1 MKVNVRAWARF
12 SRSAI
17 FEKRSTQQM
26 SIATKRGDGGQ
37 TGLAGG
43 IRVSKTHPRVEC
55 YGTIDELISQMGF
68 ARSICQD
75 AEIAERV
82 KTIQRELYKVGS
94 AIATPPESKK
104 TPPEITAA
112 MVDAL
117 EAEVHRIEAEPG
129 VLADWSLPGGA
140 PDAAALDV
148 ARTICRRAERLAAS
162 LMEAGV
168 IQNPNILA
176 YLNRLSD
183 VLWLFG
189 RLVEA
194 RRGVDSTLRTEDKP
208 GPRWSRAW

>member
-1 MKVNVRAWARF
+1 
-12 SRSAI
+12 
-17 FEKRSTQQM
+17 M

-37 TGLAGG
+37 TGLSGG

-55 YGTIDELISQMGF
+55 YGTIDELISQMELLL
-68 ARSICQD
+68 RSICED
-75 AEIAERV
+75 AEVRGRLEQ
-82 KTIQRELYKVGS
+82 IQRELYKVGS

-104 TPPEITAA
+104 TPPEITTA

-117 EAEVHRIEAEPG
+117 EDEVHRIEAEPG
-129 VLADWSLPGGA
+129 VLGDWSLPGSA
-140 PDAAALDV
+140 PDSAALDI
-148 ARTICRRAERLAAS
+148 ARTVCRRAERLATG
-162 LMEAGV
+162 LMESGV
-168 IQNPNILA
+168 IQNPAILA

-194 RRGVDSTLRTEDKP
+194 RRGVDSSLRTADKA

>member
-1 MKVNVRAWARF
+1 
-12 SRSAI
+12 
-17 FEKRSTQQM
+17 M
-26 SIATKRGDGGQ
+26 SIATKRGDGGT

-68 ARSICQD
+68 ARSICED
-75 AEIAERV
+75 AGVAELV

-129 VLADWSLPGGA
+129 VLGDWSLPGA
-140 PDAAALDV
+140 LPDAAAMDV
-148 ARTICRRAERLAAS
+148 ARTVCRRAERLATA

-168 IQNPNILA
+168 ISNQHILA

-183 VLWLFG
+183 LLWLFG
-189 RLVEA
+189 RLLEA
-194 RRGVDSTLRTEDKP
+194 RKGVNSALRTEDKA